1 MMFLADYKFYIVI
14 WVILVAATIL
24 EVETR
29 FLSGGAQLLIA
40 GIIAIS
46 SAKAVIIALYFQHL
60 RYESN
65 SIRLL
70 PLGALVALGILA
82 ITAIISLGG

>member
-1 MMFLADYKFYIVI
+1 MANYRLYVVI

-29 FLSGGAQLLIA
+29 FLSGTAQLLVA

-46 SAKAVIIALYFQHL
+46 SAKAVVIALYFQHL
-60 RYESN
+60 RYESRA
-65 SIRLL
+65 IKVLPLL
-70 PLGALVALGILA
+70 ALIALGALAV
-82 ITAIISLGG
+82 TAIVSLGG

>member
-1 MMFLADYKFYIVI
+1 MANYRPYVVI
-14 WVILVAATIL
+14 WMILVAATIL

-29 FLSGGAQLLIA
+29 FLSGTAQFLVA

-60 RYESN
+60 RYESRA
-65 SIRLL
+65 IKIL
-70 PLGALVALGILA
+70 PLMALMALGALAV
-82 ITAIISLGG
+82 TAISSL

>member
-1 MMFLADYKFYIVI
+1 MSNYRLYIVI

-29 FLSGGAQLLIA
+29 LLSGTATFLVA

-46 SAKAVIIALYFQHL
+46 TAKAVIIALYFQHL
-60 RYESN
+60 RYESKAVK
-65 SIRLL
+65 LL
-70 PLGALVALGILA
+70 PLTALVALGALA
-82 ITAIISLGG
+82 ATAVFSLGG

>member
-1 MMFLADYKFYIVI
+1 MANYRLYVVI

-29 FLSGGAQLLIA
+29 FLSGTAQLLVV

-46 SAKAVIIALYFQHL
+46 SAKAVVIALYFQHL
-60 RYESN
+60 RYESRA
-65 SIRLL
+65 IKVLPLL
-70 PLGALVALGILA
+70 ALIALGALAV
-82 ITAIISLGG
+82 TAIVSLGG

>member
-1 MMFLADYKFYIVI
+1 MADYKLYIAI
-14 WVILVAATIL
+14 WVVLISATIL

-29 FLSGGAQLLIA
+29 FLSGGASLLIG

-46 SAKAVIIALYFQHL
+46 SIKAIIIALYFQHL
-60 RYESN
+60 RYESKA
-65 SIRLL
+65 IKIL

>member
-1 MMFLADYKFYIVI
+1 MANYRLYVVI
-14 WVILVAATIL
+14 WAILVAATLL

-29 FLSGGAQLLIA
+29 FLSGTAQYLVA

-60 RYESN
+60 RYESRA
-65 SIRLL
+65 IKVLPLMALL
-70 PLGALVALGILA
+70 ALGALAV
-82 ITAIISLGG
+82 TAIYSL

>member
-1 MMFLADYKFYIVI
+1 MANYRLYVVI

-29 FLSGGAQLLIA
+29 FLSGTAQLLVV

-46 SAKAVIIALYFQHL
+46 SAKAVVIALYFQHL
-60 RYESN
+60 RYESRA
-65 SIRLL
+65 IKVLPLL
-70 PLGALVALGILA
+70 ALIALGALAA
-82 ITAIISLGG
+82 TAIVSLGG

>member
-1 MMFLADYKFYIVI
+1 MANYRLYVVI

-29 FLSGGAQLLIA
+29 FLSGTVQFLVA

-46 SAKAVIIALYFQHL
+46 SAKAIVIALYYQHL
-60 RYESN
+60 RYESRA
-65 SIRLL
+65 IKIL
-70 PLGALVALGILA
+70 PLLALVALGALA
-82 ITAIISLGG
+82 VTAIVSLGG

>member
-1 MMFLADYKFYIVI
+1 MPNYRVYVVI

-29 FLSGGAQLLIA
+29 LLSGAAQFLVA

-46 SAKAVIIALYFQHL
+46 SGKAIVIALYYQHL
-60 RYESN
+60 RYESRA
-65 SIRLL
+65 IKIL
-70 PLGALVALGILA
+70 PILALIALGALAATAIFALG
-82 ITAIISLGG
+82 G

>member
-1 MMFLADYKFYIVI
+1 MADYRIYVAI
-14 WVILVAATIL
+14 WVILVSATIL

-29 FLSGGAQLLIA
+29 FLSGGAQLLVA

-46 SAKAVIIALYFQHL
+46 SVKAVIIALYFQHL

-70 PLGALVALGILA
+70 PLAALVALGILA
-82 ITAIISLGG
+82 ITAVISLGS

>member
-1 MMFLADYKFYIVI
+1 MANYRLYVAI

-29 FLSGGAQLLIA
+29 FLSGTAQFLVA

-46 SAKAVIIALYFQHL
+46 STKAVVIALYYQHL
-60 RYESN
+60 RYESRA
-65 SIRLL
+65 IKILPLL
-70 PLGALVALGILA
+70 ALIALGALAV
-82 ITAIISLGG
+82 TAVVSLGG

>member
-1 MMFLADYKFYIVI
+1 MANYRLYVVI

-29 FLSGGAQLLIA
+29 FLSGTAQLLVA

-46 SAKAVIIALYFQHL
+46 SAKAVVIALYFQHL
-60 RYESN
+60 RYESRA
-65 SIRLL
+65 IKVLPLL
-70 PLGALVALGILA
+70 ALIALGALAA
-82 ITAIISLGG
+82 TAIVSLGG